1 MNIPNSN
8 TEARIRDNKHFAKL
22 LRQRL
27 EARHNS
33 STYIRTVLSRLTD
46 AELIDAYLRHER
58 TLIEHVAKLRA
69 SEVTRD

>member
-1 MNIPNSN
+1 MNDSIQS
-8 TEARIRDNKHFAKL
+8 RISSNKHFAKL